1 MCWTERLN
9 SLDEGLITYL
19 RIHKL
24 SKRNLIMGNVI
35 KMITEFVGGLGT
47 VLLAV
52 LPVTIL
58 WYVLTGGAVFG
69 MDVVANLSALI
80 TSLGEGGFVGLVV
93 LVLLTSFFVKK

>member
-24 SKRNLIMGNVI
+24 SKKKKNMENVM
-35 KMITEFVGGLGT
+35 KMITGFFGGLGS
-47 VLLAV
+47 VLMAV
-52 LPVTIL
+52 VPVSIL

-69 MDVVANLSALI
+69 IDVVANLSALI